1 MSRTRISLRLVRQ
14 TMTAAICAA
23 LLAGC
28 GVVQP
33 DEPFD
38 SSRWQRADL
47 TTRTRA
53 AMVRDLLKRHPL
65 EGQPQDAILALLGAP
80 TPTDKWPASEMV
92 YVLGPDRGIGIDH
105 EWLLIELDAN
115 QVVVA
120 HSIVQD

>member
-1 MSRTRISLRLVRQ
+1 MSLTRINLRVVRQ

-28 GVVQP
+28 GNAQP
-33 DEPFD
+33 NEPFD
-38 SSRWQRADL
+38 SSRWQGADL
-47 TTRTRA
+47 MTRTRA

-65 EGQPQDAILALLGAP
+65 EGQTQDAILALLGAP
-80 TPTDKWPASEMV
+80 TPTDKWLASEMV
-92 YVLGPDRGIGIDH
+92 YVLGPDPGIGIDH

-115 QVVVA
+115 QVVVG